1 MRSLWGCHNVD
12 WCCLDSKRASSS
24 ILLMWNIRVV
34 EEIEECVGEFNIAY
48 LFRNVSD
55 HFTWPFADVY
65 GPNADCDRRF

>member
-1 MRSLWGCHNVD
+1 
-12 WCCLDSKRASSS
+12 
-24 ILLMWNIRVV
+24 MWNIRVV